1 MWTTSHHTS
10 AHMLASFNQ
19 WDNEHVSE
27 IHVGALVTAG
37 ISYSYLPEE
46 TLAAKKFIAVSS
58 LQAVIFLS
66 FFYFNIFYVFNI
78 FHIVPVIINRLKSTP
93 LFIMR
98 SFSKVWEISS
108 FKYCCAC
115 LILSNYQQ
123 VRLYMMLISKLYWI

>member
-1 MWTTSHHTS
+1 
-10 AHMLASFNQ
+10 MLASFNQ

-58 LQAVIFLS
+58 LQAVILLS

-78 FHIVPVIINRLKSTP
+78 FHIVPVIINQLKSTP

-98 SFSKVWEISS
+98 SFRVKSGKFHHLNTVVSNFI
-108 FKYCCAC
+108 K
-115 LILSNYQQ
+115 LSAKFAY
-123 VRLYMMLISKLYWI
+123 I